1 MCVRMTIAVRPS
13 LRIGGREPS
22 GAVDVADAVTANV
35 ATTRPTR
42 ARSGSHPSART
53 VTPGTLMRDSPAA
66 PVAQVTAVGAGP
78 NSQDGRPVGGTQH
91 AQPTGWP
98 VGCKAPVG
106 AANQQG
112 QGQPA
117 VGGQSGPHGQTSG
130 QGHGSLMVSPPCGS
144 RRLQRGRVQPGREA
158 RPPARHWR
166 AGRRRGVRRD
176 ARRRGR
182 TRAGR
187 SDGST
192 CSTGFRRPIGRARRT
207 IEDHSAAPGAAGAE
221 LDRPAPDRCGPGYR
235 WRSSPSETC
244 A

>member
-1 MCVRMTIAVRPS
+1 MFSVHGLDGSERPFVNDHRCATITTNRRTGA
-13 LRIGGREPS
+13 IGGRGRRRRGHRRCRHDAPNPRPIRKPS
-22 GAVDVADAVTANV
+22 ERTYGHARHVDA
-35 ATTRPTR
+35 
-42 ARSGSHPSART
+42 
-53 VTPGTLMRDSPAA
+53 DSPAA
-66 PVAQVTAVGAGP
+66 PVAQVTAGGAGP
-78 NSQDGRPVGGTQH
+78 NAQGGRPVGGAHH
-91 AQPTGWP
+91 ARPAGWP
-98 VGCKAPVG
+98 VGCKSPVG

-144 RRLQRGRVQPGREA
+144 RRLQRGRVPPGREA

-207 IEDHSAAPGAAGAE
+207 I
-221 LDRPAPDRCGPGYR
+221 
-235 WRSSPSETC
+235 
-244 A
+244 